1 MKSAEQIEQSIRRL
15 DVQTPSAKRE
25 RTLRDLVEAHKQHQK
40 QTPPDW
46 RSLGRVIMKR
56 QPMKIAAV
64 AALAVLLIGAFSL
77 GGGSAAFSQAR
88 HVVSSSLLRLQEM
101 ILQIRT
107 GAPTAEMPWSPA
119 PPIEAEEHAP
129 APDPRAVMCAARFLK
144 IAADDEAIGQAL
156 KEQGIELVQASAS
169 PETWYATLRREQAEA
184 IESALT
190 VESRTSPRVIVL
202 EGEVAMIATEV
213 FGLAWLPRASNDEQ
227 QIESTFS
234 FHDGQNGFEI
244 PSVSVEDGGVI
255 LIRAKGILPTGEDF
269 LILLEVG
276 YAPES

>member
-1 MKSAEQIEQSIRRL
+1 MSQLKKTERLVRKYLENLQVRRDMEPDRRILQDSTKAMDEARGRCEAPARTGIRR
-15 DVQTPSAKRE
+15 VVMTH
-25 RTLRDLVEAHKQHQK
+25 RTR
-40 QTPPDW
+40 
-46 RSLGRVIMKR
+46 RV
-56 QPMKIAAV
+56 AAV
-64 AALAVLLIGAFSL
+64 IVLTLLLAG
-77 GGGSAAFSQAR
+77 AFSQAR

-107 GAPTAEMPWSPA
+107 GAVTAEVPGPVAPSGETEELMPN
-119 PPIEAEEHAP
+119 
-129 APDPRAVMCAARFLK
+129 PDPRAVMCAARFFE
-144 IAADDEAIGQAL
+144 IAADDEAVGQAL

-190 VESRTSPRVIVL
+190 VESHTSPRVIVL
-202 EGEVAMIATEV
+202 EGEEAMIATEV
-213 FGLAWLPRASNDEQ
+213 FGLAWLPRVSNDEQ

-244 PSVSVEDGGVI
+244 PSVSVADGGAI
-255 LIRAKGILPTGEDF
+255 LIRAKGILPTGEDV
-269 LILLEVG
+269 LVLLEVR